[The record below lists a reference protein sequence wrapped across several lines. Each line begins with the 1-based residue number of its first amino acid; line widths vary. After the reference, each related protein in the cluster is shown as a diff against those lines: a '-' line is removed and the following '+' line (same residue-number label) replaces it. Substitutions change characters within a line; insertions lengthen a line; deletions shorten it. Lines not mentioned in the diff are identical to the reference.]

1 MSFCMAGPGRR
12 KGCVCTLPKVRK
24 HEGFAAVLKALAGMG
39 HVKKTCK
46 HAFRVPAH
54 YRRDI
59 DSDMFGGQGADLLRE
74 VALWIMDP
82 LPCPY

>member
-24 HEGFAAVLKALAGMG
+24 HEGLAAVLKALAGMG

-46 HAFRVPAH
+46 HAFRVRLITGEILTQT
-54 YRRDI
+54 YLEV
-59 DSDMFGGQGADLLRE
+59 GAL
-74 VALWIMDP
+74 IS
-82 LPCPY
+82 